1 MSSHRDR
8 SRSPIQIRAPCERRV
23 YVANIPFDMKW
34 TELKD
39 LFKRECGENSVS
51 FVRYFEDTDGKFRG
65 CGIVEFK
72 DSEATKR
79 AIEKLHRYELNG
91 RFLVVKEDYDVERD
105 STGRVVTRRQRDRDG
120 GHRDRSPPRRE
131 RSPPSRDYGGHG
143 GHGGHGGSGGP
154 GTGGVSFN
162 TYGLSPKFL
171 DSLGIELPL
180 SNKLF
185 IANLDYKVTKSDLK
199 RLFKLCGRVLE
210 VELYVDKDG
219 NSKGNATVEL
229 DHPIEA
235 VQAISMLNRQVF
247 NTYGLSPK
255 FLDSLG
261 IDLPLTNKLFV
272 SNLDY
277 KVTKADLKRLFKIC
291 GRVLEVNL
299 YMDKDGNSKGNAT
312 VELDHPIE
320 AVQAISMLNR
330 QVYQGRSLAIRMDR
344 KENEE
349 LKLPAGLEGL
359 GKGLGPGGVALRLP
373 RDFAPVGS
381 APLPP
386 PTPTP
391 SQTPAPPPVL
401 PVAALAA
408 LGALAYPQDPVT
420 LAALANALDPRA
432 ASHQAG
438 GGNLFS
444 SSSSIVTGGIIGGG
458 VSGGLSAGSG
468 MNRSSGSL
476 RNGSIG
482 GSSRYNNDSG
492 LGGSQKGKYADKDT
506 KWGY

>member
-8 SRSPIQIRAPCERRV
+8 SRSPIQLRAPCERRV

-120 GHRDRSPPRRE
+120 GHRERSPPRRE

-143 GHGGHGGSGGP
+143 GHGGHGGSGGL
-154 GTGGVSFN
+154 GSGGVSFN

-185 IANLDYKVTKSDLK
+185 IANLDYKVTKGDLK

-210 VELYVDKDG
+210 VELYVDK
-219 NSKGNATVEL
+219 E
-229 DHPIEA
+229 
-235 VQAISMLNRQVF
+235 
-247 NTYGLSPK
+247 
-255 FLDSLG
+255 
-261 IDLPLTNKLFV
+261 
-272 SNLDY
+272 
-277 KVTKADLKRLFKIC
+277 
-291 GRVLEVNL
+291 
-299 YMDKDGNSKGNAT
+299 GNSKGNAT

-330 QVYQGRSLAIRMDR
+330 QVYHGRSLAIRMDR

-349 LKLPAGLEGL
+349 PKLPPGLEGV
-359 GKGLGPGGVALRLP
+359 GKGLGPGGVPLRLP
-373 RDFAPVGS
+373 RDFPPVGS
-381 APLPP
+381 SPAPQPQP
-386 PTPTP
+386 SVPAPTPV
-391 SQTPAPPPVL
+391 PPVSAGGNPMAGL
-401 PVAALAA
+401 AALGNPAAPAALAA
-408 LGALAYPQDPVT
+408 LSTVLGS
-420 LAALANALDPRA
+420 LAAG
-432 ASHQAG
+432 QTG
-438 GGNLFS
+438 GGLFPGAS
-444 SSSSIVTGGIIGGG
+444 SMGGG
-458 VSGGLSAGSG
+458 PMGGGG
-468 MNRSSGSL
+468 P
-476 RNGSIG
+476 GSIG
-482 GSSRYNNDSG
+482 GGGASMGGGQMGSMG
-492 LGGSQKGKYADKDT
+492 GGSMGSNKYGNDGLVGHGGMGGANGGGKYGDEEA
-506 KWGY
+506 KWRY

>member
-1 MSSHRDR
+1 MAHRDR
-8 SRSPIQIRAPCERRV
+8 SPIQLRAPSDRRV

-39 LFKRECGENSVS
+39 LFKRECGDNSVS
-51 FVRYFEDTDGKFRG
+51 FVHYFDDSDGKFRG

-72 DSEATKR
+72 DAESAKR
-79 AIEKLHRYELNG
+79 AIEKLHRHELNG

-105 STGRVVTRRQRDRDG
+105 STGRVISRRDRERDRDRG
-120 GHRDRSPPRRE
+120 DGRHRSRSPITRRGDL
-131 RSPPSRDYGGHG
+131 SPSPRDYGRSRVPEGP
-143 GHGGHGGSGGP
+143 GGP
-154 GTGGVSFN
+154 GPGGP
-162 TYGLSPKFL
+162 T
-171 DSLGIELPL
+171 
-180 SNKLF
+180 
-185 IANLDYKVTKSDLK
+185 
-199 RLFKLCGRVLE
+199 
-210 VELYVDKDG
+210 
-219 NSKGNATVEL
+219 
-229 DHPIEA
+229 
-235 VQAISMLNRQVF
+235 F

-391 SQTPAPPPVL
+391 SQAPAPPPVL

-458 VSGGLSAGSG
+458 VSGGLSAGSS